1 MLCSVWSLHGWR
13 LWYLEL
19 KHEPLYEYLGTSFL
33 SGVFHQIGHF
43 STKPSHAKNWFAFST
58 SELQQSQLQ
67 RRKWEHWDLW
77 AQQILW
83 TWTTYFKWCIFFSV
97 SLPSYNR
104 TTKGRQIWLE
114 WECVNRFPISN
125 TVFSS
130 ERPILKHQFNLL
142 TRVTKRSGS
151 LANKSTWNL
160 TSRSHYR
167 TWSSRPK

>member
-33 SGVFHQIGHF
+33 SSVFHQIGHF
-43 STKPSHAKNWFAFST
+43 STKPSHTKNWFAFST

-83 TWTTYFKWCIFFSV
+83 TWTTHFKWCICFQFRCRHIV
-97 SLPSYNR
+97 RLLKVDKFDWNGNALIGFRSLTPSFRRKDRGGGYFRNFWVGMCR
-104 TTKGRQIWLE
+104 LDPGTL
-114 WECVNRFPISN
+114 
-125 TVFSS
+125 
-130 ERPILKHQFNLL
+130 NLYQ
-142 TRVTKRSGS
+142 S
-151 LANKSTWNL
+151 
-160 TSRSHYR
+160 
-167 TWSSRPK
+167 